1 MKSYHIICDVLHE
14 FSTSQNDILEL
25 SLLNKSTVILIY
37 DTEDILHLLGTFL
50 AQATKLEEL
59 FITKGVWSCWRKA
72 YVIISTWDRITIY
85 FIIIVIIIYSDYYII
100 QYIWFLFVIPWQSLT
115 AFSMASAERMEVS
128 DIFKL
133 LEGKKISLWIYYL
146 YIWTVCEHTHIW
158 SRFKLI
164 QLFKMDRNKSL
175 I

>member
-1 MKSYHIICDVLHE
+1 MALYYVHFVGFRALASIEIISHCLWCVTHE

-72 YVIISTWDRITIY
+72 YVIISTWDKITIY
-85 FIIIVIIIYSDYYII
+85 FIIIIMIIT
-100 QYIWFLFVIPWQSLT
+100 LFSTFGSSL
-115 AFSMASAERMEVS
+115 
-128 DIFKL
+128 L
-133 LEGKKISLWIYYL
+133 YLGSLWQHFQWL
-146 YIWTVCEHTHIW
+146 
-158 SRFKLI
+158 
-164 QLFKMDRNKSL
+164 QLRGWK
-175 I
+175 

>member
-1 MKSYHIICDVLHE
+1 MALHSFTHE
-14 FSTSQNDILEL
+14 FSTNQNDILEL

-37 DTEDILHLLGTFL
+37 DAEDILHLLGTFL

-72 YVIISTWDRITIY
+72 YVIISTIC
-85 FIIIVIIIYSDYYII
+85 FIIV
-100 QYIWFLFVIPWQSLT
+100 QCIWLIFAIPWQSLT

-133 LEGKKISLWIYYL
+133 LERKKKVFAYYSYIYFVL
-146 YIWTVCEHTHIW
+146 
-158 SRFKLI
+158 FLNLLLI
-164 QLFKMDRNKSL
+164 
-175 I
+175 